1 MPVQEGFKGIAPFP
15 EGSDEEQR
23 RSQEAAT
30 QPTQHHRAD
39 DVGPS
44 TYAGPAATAQGGPA
58 ATAQGG
64 PAATAQGRPAA
75 TARVPSTP
83 SVIELVNSMQI
94 LYEESQRRLHQT
106 TEELRLAHVKI
117 DILEDRSPRT
127 GRKRDHTNTERERE
141 PKIRKRPS
149 SGKDKETQTWLK

>member
-1 MPVQEGFKGIAPFP
+1 MHLSLKAATRS
-15 EGSDEEQR
+15 SDAARRQR
-23 RSQEAAT
+23 RSQRSI
-30 QPTQHHRAD
+30 RAD

-44 TYAGPAATAQGGPA
+44 TDAGPAATAQGGPA

-64 PAATAQGRPAA
+64 LAA

-83 SVIELVNSMQI
+83 SVIEVAYSMQI

-106 TEELRLAHVKI
+106 QGELRLAHVKI

-141 PKIRKRPS
+141 PKIRKELEEDAKMEHEIPN
-149 SGKDKETQTWLK
+149 GLWIGF